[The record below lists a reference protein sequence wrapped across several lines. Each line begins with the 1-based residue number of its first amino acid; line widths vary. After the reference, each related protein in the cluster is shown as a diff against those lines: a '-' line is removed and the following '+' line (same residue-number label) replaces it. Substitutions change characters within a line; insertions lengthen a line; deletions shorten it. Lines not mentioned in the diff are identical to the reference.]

1 MIETIPATSSLSS
14 LSERLREHIRRNGP
28 LSFHDWMKTALYDP
42 SEGYYCRRD
51 RTPWG
56 REGDYRTS
64 PERSS
69 LFAATFARYFAGLHD
84 QLDRPSRWTIA
95 EVGAGDGHFAH
106 EVLQT
111 LKTSFPAV
119 FAATRYV
126 VDEISPHSQ
135 SVVAERLKPFTD
147 RVEFS
152 TLDKIEIKPGII
164 FSNELL
170 DAFPV
175 HRITMVDGK
184 EHEFFVDVGPEG
196 NFEWSIGLPRPGV
209 VEQLKEAGIELR
221 EGQVAEIN
229 LEIATWLKTV
239 STTMRAGYVVTVDY
253 GATAD
258 DLYSFVARLSGTL
271 RGFQKHTIVENILAQ
286 PGEQDLT
293 TTVDWTLV
301 ERTGNKL
308 ELPVVDFER
317 LDKFLMR
324 AGLLTQLESELQKC
338 AGEAEKVRLSTAA
351 RDMVLPDGMAS
362 HFQVMVQ
369 QKSS

>member
-1 MIETIPATSSLSS
+1 MIETIPCTSS
-14 LSERLREHIRRNGP
+14 LSERLREHIKRNGP
-28 LSFHDWMKTALYDP
+28 LSFHDWMKAALYDA
-42 SEGYYCRRD
+42 SDGYYCRRD
-51 RTPWG
+51 RTRWG

-69 LFAATFARYFAGLHD
+69 LFAATFARYFARLHD
-84 QLDRPSRWTIA
+84 QLNQPARWTIA
-95 EVGAGDGHFAH
+95 EVGAGNGQFAR

-111 LKTSFPAV
+111 LKTHFPAV
-119 FAATRYV
+119 FAATQYV
-126 VDEISPHSQ
+126 IDEISPHSQ
-135 SVVAERLKPFTD
+135 TTLAERLKPFID

-152 TLDKIEIKPGII
+152 TLDKIAIDAGII

-184 EHEFFVDVGPEG
+184 RREFFVDVGPEG
-196 NFEWSIGLPRPGV
+196 NFEWSIGLPTPGV
-209 VEQLKEAGIELR
+209 VEHLEEAGIELK

-229 LEIATWLKTV
+229 IEIATWLKTV
-239 STTMRAGYVVTVDY
+239 STTLRAGYAVTVDY
-253 GATAD
+253 GAAAD
-258 DLYSFVARLSGTL
+258 DLYSLVARPSGTL
-271 RGFQKHTIVENILAQ
+271 RGFRKHTIVENVLAR

-293 TTVDWTLV
+293 TTVDWTFV

-308 ELPVVDFER
+308 QLPVVDFDR

-324 AGLLTQLESELQKC
+324 AGLLTQLDSELQKC
-338 AGEAEKVRLSTAA
+338 AGEAEKVKLSTAA

-369 QKSS
+369 QKSPW